1 MTVETKTIN
10 PDEPRKSQAMQDFEN
25 LIERVANEA
34 TPADREKIA
43 DLVNPAGT
51 VRIDELTP
59 AQAAVLYK
67 DHQGHNRDFSL
78 PKANYYAGAMKRGEW
93 KLIHQ
98 GLAFYRDGKIA
109 DGQHRSAAVAI
120 SGMTQKFV
128 MFPNF
133 GDGDVDAIDVGKTR
147 SAGDAVKLLGFEDG
161 GIKAAVSKVVMG
173 YENEVQTGQKSPPPT
188 VIEVEKF
195 VEANDEIIGEAV
207 RMARQV
213 TDKCA
218 EPCLSLNKC
227 AAGYLLLRRG
237 GYSAILADAFIS
249 AVQVG
254 VADREGAPAAILSKK
269 FLKSKHSERRVYRI
283 NQRESLAM
291 ICKGAS
297 LHVMGKTVTESAV
310 KWNPKKEPLPAA
322 QPPVL
327 SDAAE

>member
-1 MTVETKTIN
+1 MPT
-10 PDEPRKSQAMQDFEN
+10 
-25 LIERVANEA
+25 
-34 TPADREKIA
+34 
-43 DLVNPAGT
+43 
-51 VRIDELTP
+51 
-59 AQAAVLYK
+59 QAAVLFGN
-67 DHQGHNRDFSL
+67 HQGHNRDFSL
-78 PKANYYAGAMKRGEW
+78 AKANYYADAMKRGEW
-93 KLIHQ
+93 KLIHL
-98 GLAFYRDGKIA
+98 GLAFYRDGKMA

-120 SGMTQKFV
+120 SGTTQKFV
-128 MFPNF
+128 MFPCF
-133 GDGDVDAIDVGKTR
+133 EDGNADAIDTGKPR
-147 SAGDAVKLLGFEDG
+147 SAGDTVQMRGFEEPK
-161 GIKAAVSKVVMG
+161 IKAAVSKVVMG
-173 YENEVQTGQKSPPPT
+173 YENEVQTGRKLNPT
-188 VIEVEKF
+188 VIEVERF
-195 VEANDEIIGEAV
+195 VEGNDEIIGEAV

-283 NQRESLAM
+283 NQREGLAM

-310 KWNPKKEPLPAA
+310 KWNSKKEPLPAA

-327 SDAAE
+327 TDAAE

>member
-1 MTVETKTIN
+1 MTSLT
-10 PDEPRKSQAMQDFEN
+10 DA
-25 LIERVANEA
+25 LIA
-34 TPADREKIA
+34 
-43 DLVNPAGT
+43 
-51 VRIDELTP
+51 
-59 AQAAVLYK
+59 
-67 DHQGHNRDFSL
+67 
-78 PKANYYAGAMKRGEW
+78 RGQE
-93 KLIHQ
+93 
-98 GLAFYRDGKIA
+98 
-109 DGQHRSAAVAI
+109 
-120 SGMTQKFV
+120 
-128 MFPNF
+128 
-133 GDGDVDAIDVGKTR
+133 
-147 SAGDAVKLLGFEDG
+147 AVKSM
-161 GIKAAVSKVVMG
+161 A
-173 YENEVQTGQKSPPPT
+173 T

-254 VADREGAPAAILSKK
+254 VADREGAPATILSKK

-283 NQRESLAM
+283 NQREGLAM